1 MASGMP
7 ATCKP
12 LSSVTTVGSPALHA
26 MSRNLLSLACLVRC
40 LLPACLVAFAT
51 LPLGAQT
58 PDSVAP
64 RPDTLLQRDTVAALA
79 PSARLAALR
88 VCAGGDVTLGTNL
101 DTTWAVRN
109 SARSGTR
116 IVPLPDP
123 SLLLRPLR
131 PLVQDADIVLLN
143 VEGAIG
149 EGPFEPK
156 CGPNSRNCY
165 AFRQPIAAAAALR
178 ALGGDAPVVGNI
190 ANNHAGDAGQKGRR
204 ETIAH
209 LEAAGVHVT
218 GEDTLA
224 TIVTTT
230 AGDTVA
236 FLGFSTSSGPDPRDL
251 GAVRRHVERASE
263 RYARV
268 VVTMH
273 MGAEGAAAQRTPDS
287 TEIFLGTVNR
297 GNSVAFARTAVEA
310 GADLIVGHGPH
321 VMRAMEWRDDALIM
335 YSLGN
340 LLTYGPF
347 SFSEPMN
354 RGAIACALMAPDG
367 RIESAALRSTVQ
379 TPPGRVRV
387 DGSGRAAALVDSLSR
402 LDAGPRAPVVR
413 VEAAILR
420 PDTSSA
426 ARAGSSGSRPR

>member
-1 MASGMP
+1 MALAPVAMVAQQP
-7 ATCKP
+7 DTLPVRAD
-12 LSSVTTVGSPALHA
+12 SVTA
-26 MSRNLLSLACLVRC
+26 
-40 LLPACLVAFAT
+40 
-51 LPLGAQT
+51 

-64 RPDTLLQRDTVAALA
+64 GDSIA
-79 PSARLAALR
+79 PRLAALR

-101 DTTWAVRN
+101 DTMWAVRN
-109 SARSGTR
+109 SARGGRR
-116 IVPLPDP
+116 IQPLPDP
-123 SLLLRPLR
+123 TVLLRPLR
-131 PLVQDADIVLLN
+131 PLVQDADILLLN

-156 CGPNSRNCY
+156 CGPNSKNCY

-178 ALGGDAPVVGNI
+178 ALGGSSPVVGNI
-190 ANNHAGDAGQKGRR
+190 ANNHASDAGQRGRR
-204 ETIAH
+204 ETIMH

-224 TIVTTT
+224 TVVVTP

-236 FLGFSTSSGPDPRDL
+236 FLGFSTSSGPDPRNL
-251 GAVRRHVERASE
+251 AAVRRHVERASE
-263 RYARV
+263 RHARV

-310 GADLIVGHGPH
+310 GADLVVGHGPH
-321 VMRAMEWRDDALIM
+321 VMRAMEWLDDALIM

-340 LLTYGPF
+340 LVTYGPF
-347 SFSEPMN
+347 SFAEPMN
-354 RGAIACALMAPDG
+354 RGAIACALIAPDG
-367 RIESAALRSTVQ
+367 RVESAALRSTVQ
-379 TPPGRVRV
+379 TPPGRVRS
-387 DGSGRAAALVDSLSR
+387 DASGRAAVLVDSLSR
-402 LDAGPRAPVVR
+402 LDAGARAPVVR

-420 PDTSSA
+420 PTSSTQPPTNA
-426 ARAGSSGSRPR
+426 PR

>member
-1 MASGMP
+1 M
-7 ATCKP
+7 
-12 LSSVTTVGSPALHA
+12 
-26 MSRNLLSLACLVRC
+26 
-40 LLPACLVAFAT
+40 
-51 LPLGAQT
+51 PLGAQR
-58 PDSVAP
+58 PDSLVTRVDSIVA
-64 RPDTLLQRDTVAALA
+64 RDSTPSSEENRRLA
-79 PSARLAALR
+79 PLR

-109 SARSGTR
+109 SARSGVR
-116 IVPLPDP
+116 IQPLPDP
-123 SLLLRPLR
+123 AMLLRPLR
-131 PLVQDADIVLLN
+131 PLVQDADILLLN

-156 CGPNSRNCY
+156 CGPNSQNCY

-178 ALGGDAPVVGNI
+178 ALGGTSPVVGNI

-204 ETIAH
+204 ETIVH
-209 LEAAGVHVT
+209 LEDAGVHVT

-224 TIVTTT
+224 TVVVTT

-236 FLGFSTSSGPDPRDL
+236 FLGFSTSSGPDPRNLD
-251 GAVRRHVERASE
+251 AVRRHVERASASH
-263 RYARV
+263 RRV

-297 GNSVAFARTAVEA
+297 GNSVAFARTAVDA
-310 GADLIVGHGPH
+310 GADLVVGHGPH

-335 YSLGN
+335 SSLGN
-340 LLTYGPF
+340 LVTYGPF
-347 SFSEPMN
+347 SFAEPMN
-354 RGAIACALMAPDG
+354 RGAIACALIAPDG

-379 TPPGRVRV
+379 TPPGRVRA
-387 DGSGRAAALVDSLSR
+387 DGSGRAAVLVDSLSR

-420 PDTSSA
+420 PDTTSA
-426 ARAGSSGSRPR
+426 ARAGSSGSGPR